1 MAIALNAQCSITA
14 STNASVLTCGTAPLN
29 ACNGVL
35 NIGNGVTSITLSMD
49 ATLDLTC
56 LGSVQVVLNKA
67 SIDFSPGNN
76 RLYLAE
82 GSSLIFMNG
91 GQLIGGSC
99 NASERIYVG
108 TNLLASCNGGAGA
121 DESFTSINSLGGTGN
136 LISNSPIC
144 NGNTINLFATP
155 PPNFGP
161 YTYSWSGPGL
171 SATAFLSSPNYSLT
185 AVGGSASGGVYQV
198 KMKSSIGTTAT
209 AETTVIVNTGAS
221 TSAPTVIVTQP
232 SCSVSTGAINI
243 TAPMGVG
250 MKYSINGITYT
261 NTTGVF
267 NLLSPGVYSV
277 TAKNSSGCVSSITS
291 VTINPQPSTPIQP
304 TLGSP
309 IQPTCSVE
317 TGSFTITNYNAAYTY
332 ATSPL
337 LGVTISGANVTAPT
351 GTYTV
356 EATLGSCISIASS
369 SVIINAQPS
378 TPAQPTLSS
387 PTQTTCSVAT
397 GNFTITNYNALYT
410 YAISPSLGTTI
421 SGASVTA
428 PTGSYTITAT
438 LGTCTS
444 VASPNITISQLST
457 TWNGSFWSN
466 GIPTSEINI
475 IFNGNYS
482 SSSDLEGCS
491 CKVISGNVEIES
503 GNTLTLTNDLTVIGG
518 SFKIGN
524 DASLVQ
530 INDNAINSGN
540 IRMKRTSRPMYRWDY
555 VYHGSPVANDVISQ
569 IPSQYDLRYKY
580 VTNKTITGTWTP
592 ITTSTVGEGFIT
604 RVRNIAPFNTT
615 PTSID
620 FNYVGV
626 PNNGEIPVYGTTY
639 DGGLTTAYG
648 NSKLLAN
655 PYPCALDA
663 KLFLDDPNN
672 KLFVGGTIYLWT
684 SNTYYIGTGPYSQ
697 ADYASWNKTG
707 STGGLPPPGLT
718 PDGKIASGQGF
729 MVQMIADGTL
739 NFKNYMR
746 ISGYNNNFFRLSNHA
761 IEAPENHRI
770 WLNITNENSF
780 RQTLIGYV
788 DGATNGEDRSY
799 DGMTLSN
806 SKIDLYSLLNKK
818 ELTIQGR
825 ALPFD
830 VNDSVDL
837 GYKTSVAGKL
847 TIAIDHVDGL
857 FLENQEIYLEDKILN
872 IIHDLKQSPYEFTSD
887 IGTFNNRFVLRYANS
902 TLGTDNPN
910 SKISSTALIF
920 NKKIMVHAAKKIK
933 KIEIYDMTGKLIKEY
948 TPKMSVQFFED
959 DFSFAQGIYLAKVRF
974 ENDSIS
980 TQKLTNNN

>member
-1 MAIALNAQCSITA
+1 M
-14 STNASVLTCGTAPLN
+14 
-29 ACNGVL
+29 
-35 NIGNGVTSITLSMD
+35 
-49 ATLDLTC
+49 
-56 LGSVQVVLNKA
+56 
-67 SIDFSPGNN
+67 
-76 RLYLAE
+76 LYLNNSA
-82 GSSLIFMNG
+82 SLI
-91 GQLIGGSC
+91 
-99 NASERIYVG
+99 
-108 TNLLASCNGGAGA
+108 
-121 DESFTSINSLGGTGN
+121 
-136 LISNSPIC
+136 
-144 NGNTINLFATP
+144 
-155 PPNFGP
+155 
-161 YTYSWSGPGL
+161 
-171 SATAFLSSPNYSLT
+171 
-185 AVGGSASGGVYQV
+185 
-198 KMKSSIGTTAT
+198 
-209 AETTVIVNTGAS
+209 
-221 TSAPTVIVTQP
+221 
-232 SCSVSTGAINI
+232 
-243 TAPMGVG
+243 
-250 MKYSINGITYT
+250 
-261 NTTGVF
+261 
-267 NLLSPGVYSV
+267 
-277 TAKNSSGCVSSITS
+277 
-291 VTINPQPSTPIQP
+291 
-304 TLGSP
+304 
-309 IQPTCSVE
+309 
-317 TGSFTITNYNAAYTY
+317 
-332 ATSPL
+332 
-337 LGVTISGANVTAPT
+337 
-351 GTYTV
+351 
-356 EATLGSCISIASS
+356 
-369 SVIINAQPS
+369 
-378 TPAQPTLSS
+378 
-387 PTQTTCSVAT
+387 
-397 GNFTITNYNALYT
+397 
-410 YAISPSLGTTI
+410 
-421 SGASVTA
+421 
-428 PTGSYTITAT
+428 
-438 LGTCTS
+438 
-444 VASPNITISQLST
+444 
-457 TWNGSFWSN
+457 
-466 GIPTSEINI
+466 
-475 IFNGNYS
+475 
-482 SSSDLEGCS
+482 
-491 CKVISGNVEIES
+491 
-503 GNTLTLTNDLTVIGG
+503 
-518 SFKIGN
+518 
-524 DASLVQ
+524 Q

-540 IRMKRTSRPMYRWDY
+540 IIVKRTSRPMYRWDY

-626 PNNGEIPVYGTTY
+626 PNNGIIPVSGTTY
-639 DGGLTTAYG
+639 DGGLTVAYG

-980 TQKLTNNN
+980 TQKLTNTN